1 MEKEVTRQ
9 ECRVYTLKYPVT
21 LGELACTEVKL
32 GRPKFKDFMAVG
44 REPIDTAGGVVS
56 LIASVSGLPE
66 GVVRLFD
73 VDDAAVMRIEAARM
87 IFAYFEGS
95 GYRADPT
102 MPPEAAAG
110 NG

>member
-1 MEKEVTRQ
+1 MDKDVKI
-9 ECRVYTLKYPVT
+9 YPLKRPVT
-21 LGELACTEVKL
+21 LGELTCSEVKL

-44 REPIDTAGGVVS
+44 RQPIDTAGGVVS

-73 VDDAAVMRIEAARM
+73 VEDAAIMRIEAERM
-87 IFAYFEGS
+87 VFAYFEGS

-102 MPPEAAAG
+102 MPPEAETAG